1 MKTPKEFT
9 KNIKNGIITKEM
21 FAMALY
27 SVNKRAKNCRDKIRE
42 LKHTDYRFSFFDY
55 GEMSRKQYE
64 EKMNEYYSIKDKLLS
79 FIKPNC
85 IHKELNHYEK
95 TRIYD
100 YEKEYENV
108 FEEYDE
114 DDIVWQNCYYDH
126 EEEREVWFVDVI
138 DRDCPVYFYYLFYD
152 LGDFSFHTPIED
164 IKENNELEIIEIDEL
179 YTEGKEITDLLSV
192 SFVKKILDMLEN
204 NVKII
209 E

>member
-1 MKTPKEFT
+1 MKTPREFT

-42 LKHTDYRFSFFDY
+42 LKHTNYRFSFFDY
-55 GEMSRKQYE
+55 SEMSRKQYE
-64 EKMNEYYSIKDKLLS
+64 EKMNEYYFLKDKLLS

-114 DDIVWQNCYYDH
+114 DDIVWQNCYYDY
-126 EEEREVWFVDVI
+126 EEEKEVWFVDVI

-152 LGDFSFHTPIED
+152 LGNFSFHTPIECV
-164 IKENNELEIIEIDEL
+164 KENNELEIIEIDEL

-192 SFVKKILDMLEN
+192 SFVKKILELLEN